1 MTVMYVCLLAH
12 APQITATSAGKGP
25 DSRGR
30 AHPLSVEAALELLD
44 GTGVLL
50 GADGNLC
57 REGTR
62 LKRKSSSSEHGGG
75 AGATGR
81 DRSASRSRRQPLQGR
96 DQTQEEELI
105 L

>member
-1 MTVMYVCLLAH
+1 M
-12 APQITATSAGKGP
+12 
-25 DSRGR
+25 
-30 AHPLSVEAALELLD
+30 LELLD
-44 GTGVLL
+44 GSGVLLGADGNLCREGTRLKRKSSSSKRGGGAGATDGSGVLL

-62 LKRKSSSSEHGGG
+62 LKRKSSSSERGGG

-81 DRSASRSRRQPLQGR
+81 DRSASRSRWQPLQGR

>member
-1 MTVMYVCLLAH
+1 M
-12 APQITATSAGKGP
+12 ATSAGKGP

-30 AHPLSVEAALELLD
+30 AHPLSMEAVLELLD

-62 LKRKSSSSEHGGG
+62 LKRKSSSSKRGGG
-75 AGATGR
+75 AGATGGSGVLLGAAVHLR
-81 DRSASRSRRQPLQGR
+81 WLLP
-96 DQTQEEELI
+96 TP
-105 L
+105 